1 MDVNGGNVDK
11 EENYCLLVEYKDCL
25 LKKFKEDNAASRSTR
40 ESLRDLLLEK
50 LSLRFVEDIEDEP
63 AEIGIN
69 EENCNEE
76 VNEILSDETLEN
88 IHNDAFVLEDEE
100 IKDVDLNR
108 DAMVFGGTKNQG
120 IYDMVGYVLY
130 SCCRHILKCQDSKS
144 LLETEQH
151 LIPENLFLTADHTT
165 RRSYGGLKYSS
176 IAMFKTFKEVEK
188 IVSGH
193 FQSNIHY
200 YVRDSYEKCF
210 VKDFK
215 VKFN

>member
-1 MDVNGGNVDK
+1 MPWQPK
-11 EENYCLLVEYKDCL
+11 KSALLRLALNYRWCRATTPHQPPTCPAKFNQDPVERFFGISWQLTATQHALLDCISSAYFHCL

-63 AEIGIN
+63 AEVGIN

-144 LLETEQH
+144 LLQC
-151 LIPENLFLTADHTT
+151 A
-165 RRSYGGLKYSS
+165 
-176 IAMFKTFKEVEK
+176 
-188 IVSGH
+188 H
-193 FQSNIHY
+193 FW
-200 YVRDSYEKCF
+200 
-210 VKDFK
+210 
-215 VKFN
+215 